1 MPSCS
6 THGHYKLALWSL
18 AKLLCFLA
26 WTPICDL
33 LKRARACS
41 VTQRGGSKPS
51 VTKTRFST
59 FWRSPKTHLIS
70 FKIVWSFRKCASS
83 NKNMNRSMRY
93 EAFCMAF
100 NKTVKNSISTL
111 VASFSPFSY
120 NLAYYFTLPVFHNEI
135 LNRFCNQNLNIVLF
149 GCVRCASVDPTLWNL
164 VKSGKSFHYSA
175 YYWQWGPIVCL
186 WYL

>member
-1 MPSCS
+1 MLPV
-6 THGHYKLALWSL
+6 HFW
-18 AKLLCFLA
+18 
-26 WTPICDL
+26 
-33 LKRARACS
+33 
-41 VTQRGGSKPS
+41 GGSKPS